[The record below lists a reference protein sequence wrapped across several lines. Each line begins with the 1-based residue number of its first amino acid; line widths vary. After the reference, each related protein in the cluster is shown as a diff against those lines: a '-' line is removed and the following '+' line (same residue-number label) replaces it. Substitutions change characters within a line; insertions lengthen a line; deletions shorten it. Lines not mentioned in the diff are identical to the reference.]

1 MVRTPM
7 TLTLRYSEAFTFAA
21 EAHRAQRRKGTDIPY
36 LSHLMAVSA
45 LVLEYGGDEDQAIA
59 GLLHDAIEDQG
70 GVAME
75 DEICARFGERVAG
88 IVRACTDAD
97 VEPKPPWRERKEAY
111 LAALPAKTD
120 DALLVSQCDKLHN
133 ATAILEDA
141 RAIGPAIWDRFTGK
155 QEGTLW
161 YYQSLAA
168 IFAERQPGPL
178 TDRFARLVDE
188 MERFKPGGKT

>member
-1 MVRTPM
+1 MTPSP
-7 TLTLRYSEAFTFAA
+7 RYIEAFTFAA
-21 EAHRAQRRKGTDIPY
+21 EAHRAQWRKGTDIPY

-75 DEICARFGERVAG
+75 AEIRTRFGVRVAG

-97 VEPKPPWRERKEAY
+97 VEPKPPWRARKEAY
-111 LAALPAKTD
+111 LAGLPAKSD

-141 RAIGPAIWDRFTGK
+141 RAIGPAIWERFTGK
-155 QEGTLW
+155 RDGTLW

-168 IFAERQPGPL
+168 IFAERTPGAL
-178 TDRFARLVDE
+178 SSRFARVVVAAMSE
-188 MERFKPGGKT
+188 TA

>member
-1 MVRTPM
+1 MGAGL
-7 TLTLRYSEAFTFAA
+7 TLTSRYADALAFTAA
-21 EAHRAQRRKGTDIPY
+21 AHREQTRKGTAIPY
-36 LSHLMAVSA
+36 LSHLMSVSA

-75 DEICARFGERVAG
+75 AQIRDRFGDRVAQ
-88 IVRACTDAD
+88 IVRACTDSD
-97 VEPKPPWRERKEAY
+97 VEPKPPWRARKEAY
-111 LAALPAKTD
+111 LATLRDKSD

-141 RAIGPAIWDRFTGK
+141 RSIGPAIWDRFTGK
-155 QEGTLW
+155 RDGTIW

-168 IFAERQPGPL
+168 IFAERRPGPL
-178 TDRFARLVDE
+178 AERFARTVSGLE
-188 MERFKPGGKT
+188 TAA

>member
-1 MVRTPM
+1 M
-7 TLTLRYSEAFTFAA
+7 TLTARYTEAFVFAA
-21 EAHRAQRRKGTDIPY
+21 EAHRSQWRKGTDIPY

-70 GVAME
+70 GAAME
-75 DEICARFGERVAG
+75 EQIRARFGERVAA

-97 VEPKPPWRERKEAY
+97 VEPKPPWRARKETY
-111 LAALPAKTD
+111 LASLAAKSD

-141 RAIGPAIWDRFTGK
+141 RVLGPALWERFTGK
-155 QEGTLW
+155 RDGTLW
-161 YYQSLAA
+161 YYRSLAA
-168 IFAERQPGPL
+168 IFSDRRPGAL
-178 TDRFARLVDE
+178 SDRFASIVDQMHE
-188 MERFKPGGKT
+188 TARP

>member
-1 MVRTPM
+1 MGAGL
-7 TLTLRYSEAFTFAA
+7 TLTSRYADALVFTAA
-21 EAHRAQRRKGTDIPY
+21 AHREQTRKGTDIPY
-36 LSHLMAVSA
+36 LSHLMSVSA

-75 DEICARFGERVAG
+75 AQIRERFGDRVAQ
-88 IVRACTDAD
+88 IVRACTDSD
-97 VEPKPPWRERKEAY
+97 VEPKPPWRARKEAY
-111 LAALPAKTD
+111 LATLRDKSD

-141 RAIGPAIWDRFTGK
+141 RSIGPAIWDRFTGK
-155 QEGTLW
+155 RDGTIW

-168 IFAERQPGPL
+168 IFAERRPGPL
-178 TDRFARLVDE
+178 AERFARTVSG
-188 MERFKPGGKT
+188 METAA

>member
-1 MVRTPM
+1 MGAGL
-7 TLTLRYSEAFTFAA
+7 TLTSRYADALAFTAA
-21 EAHRAQRRKGTDIPY
+21 AHREQTRKGTDIPY
-36 LSHLMAVSA
+36 LSHLMSVSA

-75 DEICARFGERVAG
+75 AQIRERFGDRVAQ
-88 IVRACTDAD
+88 IVRACTDSD
-97 VEPKPPWRERKEAY
+97 VEPKPPWRARKEAY
-111 LAALPAKTD
+111 LATLRDKSD

-141 RAIGPAIWDRFTGK
+141 RSIGPAIWDRFTGK
-155 QEGTLW
+155 RDGTIW

-168 IFAERQPGPL
+168 IFAERRPGPL
-178 TDRFARLVDE
+178 AERFARTVSG
-188 MERFKPGGKT
+188 METAA